1 MSRVLPI
8 YAMNGTLYE
17 VTIDETTR
25 VCDVILELAVR
36 LNGELPNA
44 ARISLIQGDV
54 YWLAG
59 EQLVCLLPDIKIT
72 LVRCQFAGN
81 IMKILERFPMLGC
94 C

>member
-8 YAMNGTLYE
+8 YAMNGTRYE

-25 VCDVILELAVR
+25 VCDIILELAVR
-36 LNGELPNA
+36 LNGEPPNA
-44 ARISLIQGDV
+44 AHISLIQGDV
-54 YWLAG
+54 HLLAG

-72 LVRCQFAGN
+72 WVRYQFAGK
-81 IMKILERFPMLGC
+81 IMEILERFPMLGC